1 MLHPSRRDNHPPCS
15 SGARAEGRPAQRRS
29 RRAGRRGFTLIETAL
44 AVIIIGVGVLAMI
57 DAQNAFTLSNRW
69 SSRAATASYLAGEI
83 RELTRHLPKHDPVTG
98 LEVNGG
104 VLTGWGPESGEVT
117 VFDYNDLDDFD
128 GARFGDGG
136 DLPGPVSGF
145 GDVIGELA
153 PNGSVLLDEN
163 GLIIPM
169 RGWSQTVLVEKLD
182 PWDTSIVVPDA
193 AKVDAEDGV
202 PARGPGQYP
211 LRVTVIIE
219 FREPN
224 ALDAE
229 EVTRVSWIVP

>member
-1 MLHPSRRDNHPPCS
+1 MLEASRRDQPPYS
-15 SGARAEGRPAQRRS
+15 PGARAAGRSAARHKRRRS
-29 RRAGRRGFTLIETAL
+29 RAGFTLIETAL

-98 LEVNGG
+98 LELNGG
-104 VLTGWGPESGEVT
+104 VLTGWGPEPGEVT

-128 GARFGDGG
+128 GVRFGDGG

-153 PNGSVLLDEN
+153 PNGSVLVDEN
-163 GLIIPM
+163 GQVVPM

-193 AKVDAEDGV
+193 TSVAADEGV

-219 FREPN
+219 YREPN